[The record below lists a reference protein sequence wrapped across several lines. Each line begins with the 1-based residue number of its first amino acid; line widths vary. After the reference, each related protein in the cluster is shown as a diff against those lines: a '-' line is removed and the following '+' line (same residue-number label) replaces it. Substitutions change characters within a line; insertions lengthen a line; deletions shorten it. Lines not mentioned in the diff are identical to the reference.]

1 MWTCIYNI
9 TVLYKS
15 YVIRMLRIT
24 ENNHHLESRD
34 INFENLVTTLLII
47 HVCKEKGKMTETS

>member
-1 MWTCIYNI
+1 
-9 TVLYKS
+9 
-15 YVIRMLRIT
+15 MLRIT